1 MVVEAM
7 AGMRCSGRA
16 MIGETGEMGKTLPGF
31 WQDLASCEFA
41 ALDPERTVA
50 LLPVAAIEQHGPHLP
65 VSVDATIN
73 QGVVARLLELA
84 PAGTPLLVLPM
95 QSVGKSDEHI
105 AYPGTLTLTYETL
118 IRVWTEIGASV
129 ARAGVRKLV
138 LLNSHGG
145 QIAPMQVTARELR
158 IRHRLFAV
166 AASWFAFGP
175 PEGMFD
181 AAERRH
187 GIHAGTMETA
197 MMLALR
203 PDLVRMDLARD
214 FRPTTMEL
222 AESSPRLASLGAA
235 GFGWQAQDLHPSGA
249 CGDAAKATA
258 EMGRACIDHA
268 AAALLEL
275 VDEASALSMSRLDIE
290 PDPMAV

>member
-1 MVVEAM
+1 
-7 AGMRCSGRA
+7 
-16 MIGETGEMGKTLPGF
+16 MGKTLPAY
-31 WQDLASCEFA
+31 WQDLASREFA
-41 ALDPERTVA
+41 SLDAERTVA

-73 QGVVARLLELA
+73 QGVVSRLLELA

-158 IRHRLFAV
+158 IRQHMFAV

-181 AAERRH
+181 ADERRH

-214 FRPTTMEL
+214 FRPTTIGL
-222 AESSPRLASLGAA
+222 AETSPRLASLGAA

-249 CGDAAKATA
+249 CGDASKATA

-268 AAALLEL
+268 AAALLDL
-275 VDEASALSMSRLDIE
+275 VAEVSALSMSRLDIE